1 MRRVL
6 MLSPHFPPD
15 TTAGTHRVRLLA
27 PHLPGQG
34 WEPVV
39 VTVDPDGYEGW
50 LDPGLLSLVPPS
62 LRVIRCPAWSP
73 RWTRPLGIGD
83 LGLRAFT
90 GLRRAC
96 ADILAHER
104 FDALFITI
112 YPTYPALLG
121 PMLKRR
127 FRVPF
132 VLDYQDPWIG
142 AWGDTVGGG
151 VDGRADWKSRA
162 TRRLAGWLEPEA
174 VGAADAITAVSS
186 GTFEAVVE
194 RYGDSAPAECAVLPI
209 GGEPADFEALA
220 HVPVKNP
227 YFDRNDRLCHLS
239 YVGTLLPLGVETL
252 RAVLEAVALLKVR
265 RADLYERVRLHFFG
279 TSNQT
284 TGQPAG
290 RVKPIAESIGVAD
303 CVSELPLRVPYLDA
317 LRIQLDSQVLLL
329 MGSSERHYT
338 ASKLY
343 SALLAKRPLLAVYH
357 EASSVVVTLKR
368 VGRPP
373 SVRLVVFDDR
383 GAAESIERIY
393 EALVA
398 AVSLPEYD
406 SAAVDLEALDEYS
419 ARAVA
424 AQLAAVLN
432 RVVSAAA

>member
-1 MRRVL
+1 

-15 TTAGTHRVRLLA
+15 SSAGTHRVRLVA
-27 PHLPGQG
+27 PHLPEHG

-39 VTVDPDGYEGW
+39 VTVDASGYEGR

-62 LRVIRCPAWSP
+62 LRVIRCPVWSP
-73 RWTRPLGIGD
+73 RWTRRLGIGD
-83 LGLRAFT
+83 LGLRAFMA
-90 GLRRAC
+90 LRRTC
-96 ADILAHER
+96 AELLERER

-127 FRVPF
+127 FGVPF

-142 AWGDTVGGG
+142 AWGDTVGAGF
-151 VDGRADWKSRA
+151 DGRADWKSRA
-162 TRRLAGWLEPEA
+162 TRRLAGWLEPRA

-194 RYGDSAPAECAVLPI
+194 RYRGSAPAECAALPI
-209 GGEPADFEALA
+209 GGEPADFEALRHA
-220 HVPVKNP
+220 SVNNP
-227 YFDRNDRLCHLS
+227 YFDRNDGLCHLS

-252 RAVLEAVALLKVR
+252 RAVLAAVALLKVR
-265 RADLYERVRLHFFG
+265 RPDLYTRVRLHFFG

-284 TGQPAG
+284 AGAPVG
-290 RVKPIAESIGVAD
+290 RVTPIAESMGVAE
-303 CVSELPLRVPYLDA
+303 CVSEVPLRVPYLDA
-317 LRIQLDSQVLLL
+317 LRIQLDSHVLLL
-329 MGSSERHYT
+329 LGSSERHYT

-343 SALLAKRPLLAVYH
+343 PALLAKRPLLAVYH
-357 EASSVVVTLKR
+357 EASSVVATLRR

-373 SVRLVVFDDR
+373 TVRLTTFDGR

-393 EALVA
+393 EALTA
-398 AVSLPEYD
+398 AVSSPEYD
-406 SAAVDLEALDEYS
+406 SAAIDLDALDAYS